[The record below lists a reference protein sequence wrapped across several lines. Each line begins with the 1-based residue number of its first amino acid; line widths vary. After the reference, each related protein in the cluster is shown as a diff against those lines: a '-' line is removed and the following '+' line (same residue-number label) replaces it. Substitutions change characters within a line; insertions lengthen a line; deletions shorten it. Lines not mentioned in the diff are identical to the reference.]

1 MPVSWCWQAVETTLS
16 EAQSASGSW
25 SANPLLNSKAKTP
38 SFLRTQ
44 WDEARAHSF
53 GPWRIAD
60 RSEPTDGLTLPPPL
74 SVETFEDD
82 SSSLL
87 EDEIEAPSLPAPE
100 PEEARVSETALAAM
114 REESFQRG
122 LQEGHARLQA
132 ELEAERAKERELIRH
147 LGIELRSI
155 SQDPQRFFEPLK
167 RLSLHLA
174 EQLVRAELQISGQ
187 AIHGL
192 VQSCIQ
198 QLDHPAQPV
207 QVSLNPQDVERLQ
220 AMGEAVTAHLQL
232 EADPLLRPG
241 SVRVRVQDS
250 VVQDL
255 IENRLEPLARRLL
268 PQPEAWMQSSSL
280 VQDKVDA
287 MPENTP
293 KRDWDRQV
301 IDVQDTDVK
310 STQANAPDTPDLPD
324 TDTPV

>member
-1 MPVSWCWQAVETTLS
+1 MRASWCWQEAAMALS
-16 EAQSASGSW
+16 DLNAQAAPW
-25 SANPLLNSKAKTP
+25 STNPLLNGKSQTP
-38 SFLRTQ
+38 SVLRTQ
-44 WDEARAHSF
+44 WDEAKAHAF
-53 GPWRIAD
+53 GPWRVAD
-60 RSEPTDGLTLPPPL
+60 RSEPTDALTLPSPL
-74 SVETFEDD
+74 NASEFVDDTQTPQHEATETAA
-82 SSSLL
+82 LT
-87 EDEIEAPSLPAPE
+87 APE
-100 PEEARVSETALAAM
+100 SENTQVSESALAAM
-114 REESFQRG
+114 LDEAFQRG
-122 LQEGHARLQA
+122 IQEGQANLHAQLD
-132 ELEAERAKERELIRH
+132 AERDKERELIRH

-187 AIHGL
+187 AIQGL

-207 QVSLNPQDVERLQ
+207 KVSLNPQDMKRLQ
-220 AMGEAVTAHLQL
+220 AMGEAVTAHLEL
-232 EADPLLRPG
+232 EADPQLRPG

-255 IENRLEPLARRLL
+255 IEHRLESLARRLL
-268 PQPEAWMQSSSL
+268 PQPEAWMQTSSL

-301 IDVQDTDVK
+301 IDVQDTDLK
-310 STQANAPDTPDLPD
+310 STGADAPDEDMPA
-324 TDTPV
+324 

>member
-1 MPVSWCWQAVETTLS
+1 MALS
-16 EAQSASGSW
+16 DPNAQVAPW
-25 SANPLLNSKAKTP
+25 STNPLLNGKSQAP

-44 WDEARAHSF
+44 WDEAKAHAF
-53 GPWRIAD
+53 GPWRVAD
-60 RSEPTDGLTLPPPL
+60 RSEPTDALTSPSPL
-74 SVETFEDD
+74 NASEFTDD
-82 SSSLL
+82 SQAPAQ
-87 EDEIEAPSLPAPE
+87 EATEPAALAAPE
-100 PEEARVSETALAAM
+100 PENTSVSESALAAM
-114 REESFQRG
+114 LDESFQRG
-122 LQEGHARLQA
+122 NQEGQAHVHAQLD
-132 ELEAERAKERELIRH
+132 AERDKERELIRH

-187 AIHGL
+187 AIQGL
-192 VQSCIQ
+192 IQSCIQ

-207 QVSLNPQDVERLQ
+207 KVSLNPQDMKRLQ
-220 AMGEAVTAHLQL
+220 AMGEAVTAHLEL
-232 EADPLLRPG
+232 EADPQLRPG

-255 IENRLEPLARRLL
+255 IEHRLESLARRLL
-268 PQPEAWMQSSSL
+268 PQPEAWMQTSSL

-301 IDVQDTDVK
+301 IDVQDTDIK
-310 STQANAPDTPDLPD
+310 NADSGEDSPT
-324 TDTPV
+324 

>member
-1 MPVSWCWQAVETTLS
+1 MALSDLNAQA
-16 EAQSASGSW
+16 APW
-25 SANPLLNSKAKTP
+25 STNPLLNGKSQAP

-44 WDEARAHSF
+44 WDEAKAHAF
-53 GPWRIAD
+53 GPWRLAD
-60 RSEPTDGLTLPPPL
+60 RSEPTDALTLPSPL
-74 SVETFEDD
+74 NASELTDDNQKPQHEATETAA
-82 SSSLL
+82 LT
-87 EDEIEAPSLPAPE
+87 APE
-100 PEEARVSETALAAM
+100 SKKNQVSEAALAKM
-114 REESFQRG
+114 LDESFQRG
-122 LQEGHARLQA
+122 IQEGQANLHAQLD
-132 ELEAERAKERELIRH
+132 AERDKERELIRH

-187 AIHGL
+187 AIQGL

-207 QVSLNPQDVERLQ
+207 KVSLNPQDMKRLQ
-220 AMGEAVTAHLQL
+220 AMGEAATAHLEL
-232 EADPLLRPG
+232 EADPQLRPG

-255 IENRLEPLARRLL
+255 IEHRLESLARRLL
-268 PQPEAWMQSSSL
+268 PQPEAWMQTSSL

-310 STQANAPDTPDLPD
+310 STGADAPDEGMPA
-324 TDTPV
+324 

>member
-114 REESFQRG
+114 LEESFQRG

-310 STQANAPDTPDLPD
+310 STQANAPDTPD

>member
-1 MPVSWCWQAVETTLS
+1 MS
-16 EAQSASGSW
+16 EAHANTGSW
-25 SANPLLNSKAKTP
+25 SANPLLNGKSQAP

-44 WDEARAHSF
+44 WDEAKVRSF
-53 GPWRIAD
+53 GPWRVAD
-60 RSEPTDGLTLPPPL
+60 RAEPTDALTLPAPLNPASDAGEPHSHTGAQAPDGSQPLGDVPPMGK
-74 SVETFEDD
+74 STT
-82 SSSLL
+82 
-87 EDEIEAPSLPAPE
+87 APSPDPQVL
-100 PEEARVSETALAAM
+100 EAAVQRAREQAYQEGLQAGLLQGQALA
-114 REESFQRG
+114 
-122 LQEGHARLQA
+122 HA
-132 ELEAERAKERELIRH
+132 ELDAERAKERELIRH

-187 AIHGL
+187 AIQGL
-192 VQSCIQ
+192 IQSCIQ
-198 QLDHPAQPV
+198 QLDHPAQPIK
-207 QVSLNPQDVERLQ
+207 VSLNPQDMKRLQ
-220 AMGEAVTAHLQL
+220 AMGEAVTAHLEL
-232 EADPLLRPG
+232 EADPQLRPG

-255 IENRLEPLARRLL
+255 IEHRLEPLARRLL

-287 MPENTP
+287 MPESTP

-310 STQANAPDTPDLPD
+310 TTETDAPDENTPS
-324 TDTPV
+324 